1 MIGKHRTFTFALAV
15 ALLMLLAVGS
25 IASADGPYQNDQDN
39 GVKEVC
45 IDGYVINHREIPVD
59 GTKTT
64 PPLVVSVVD
73 ANGNVVATSNVDEDG
88 YFKFEGLA
96 EGEYNLQM
104 QLPPGWEGIV
114 PQARLEGVAETGLT
128 QFDETE
134 GCHRVVFKIRRLV
147 TIPVLKWEEQLDGTV
162 IPGEDWKVTATPVKD
177 PFAKVVTITI
187 TNGQGSL
194 TLTPGT
200 WTVAETVKAGW
211 TPVTPA
217 TVTRVIDQYEAGE
230 LNEIVFKN
238 REPACHPQI
247 TITKVGYGTNANGDP
262 EALGTLSGWKF
273 TVSRADKSAPA
284 VTKVTGGDGRAV
296 FEDLMP
302 GVYKVEETVQKGW
315 EVLGDN
321 PVTVVLM
328 DCEEVDVTFEN
339 QELIGDLRI
348 TGKKLFKAWEK
359 PYKGTVVG
367 LPGWTITAKLVGTDA
382 MTSTTTNALGEYEF
396 TAEALA
402 AAGMGFPGAAIKVC
416 EEDRDNWI
424 HVTPECVVVRFPYP
438 VPADYTGEV
447 VNFTNVQDPPLEGT
461 AAYNTGKASGSCR
474 AYHQVVPGDTL
485 AKISGKYGAAMTGI
499 IRANGIRNADVIYLG
514 QKLCIP

>member
-25 IASADGPYQNDQDN
+25 IASADGPYQNDQD
-39 GVKEVC
+39 GKVAGVC
-45 IDGYVINHREIPVD
+45 IHGVVINHREQPVD

-64 PPLVVSVVD
+64 PPLVVNLLD
-73 ANGNVVATSNVDEDG
+73 ANGGTVATANVEADG
-88 YFKFEGLA
+88 YFKFEGLV
-96 EGEYNLQM
+96 EGEYNLSM

-128 QFDETE
+128 QFDEVK
-134 GCHRVVFKIRRLV
+134 GCHKVIFKIRRLV
-147 TIPVLKWEEQLDGTV
+147 TIQVYKWEEQLDGTV
-162 IPGEDWKVTATPVKD
+162 IPGEDWKITATPVKD

-200 WTVAETVKAGW
+200 WTVAETVKPGW
-211 TPVTPA
+211 TPVTPPV
-217 TVTRVIDQYEAGE
+217 VTREIDQYDTGE

-238 REPACHPQI
+238 REPVCHPQI
-247 TITKVGYGTNANGDP
+247 TVTKVGYGTNANGDP

-273 TVSRADKSAPA
+273 TVSRADKGVPA
-284 VTKVTGGDGRAV
+284 ITKVTGGDGRAV
-296 FEDLMP
+296 FDNLLP
-302 GVYKVEETVQKGW
+302 GVYKVEETVQTGW
-315 EVLGDN
+315 EVLGEN
-321 PVTVVLM
+321 PVTVTLM

-348 TGKKLFKAWEK
+348 TGKKLYKAWEE
-359 PYKGTVVG
+359 PYKGTLVG

-396 TAEALA
+396 TAEALSL
-402 AAGMGFPGAAIKVC
+402 AGMGFPGAAIKVC
-416 EEDRDNWI
+416 EEDRDDWV
-424 HVTPECVVVRFPYP
+424 HVSPECVVVRFPYP
-438 VPADYTGEV
+438 VPPEYTGEV
-447 VNFTNVQDPPLEGT
+447 VDFVNVQEAVMKKDGYKDGHKPG
-461 AAYNTGKASGSCR
+461 YDCR
-474 AYHQVVPGDTL
+474 AWHQVKPGDTL
-485 AKISGKYGAAMTGI
+485 GKISGKYGAAMKGI
-499 IRANGIRNADVIYLG
+499 IRANGIKNPDVIFLG